1 MAKLNLL
8 DVAKLNSDDRM
19 IGLIEENLTFA
30 PEISFFPAEQIEG
43 TEYRTI
49 KRTGFPTV
57 AFRSVNQGVVP
68 SKSSFEEQLHQC
80 YVLSGRIECDVA
92 AQAALKGGMA
102 RYEMI
107 EASGVVR
114 ASMIKLGSQIWY
126 GTTSDA
132 KGFPGL
138 KAITPKDATICPAV
152 YDATGTTATTASS
165 VYGVKF
171 STQDVNIIT
180 GNNATF
186 NLGAFRDESI
196 IDAGGTNKLPGRV
209 ADLMAWVGLQVGNIN
224 CVGRIC
230 NLTADSGKG
239 LTDAVLSQ
247 WLEKFPVGYMP
258 DEIWM
263 SRRSRGQ
270 LQRSCTVTLFG
281 QGAGRPSQPNI
292 APIPTEY
299 DGIPIRVTDSILNT
313 DAIE

>member
-30 PEISFFPAEQIEG
+30 PEINFFPAEQIDG
-43 TEYRTI
+43 TSYKTI

-68 SKSSFEEQLHQC
+68 SKSSFEEQLHEC
-80 YVLSGRIECDVA
+80 YLLGGRVECDKA

-126 GTTSDA
+126 GVTNDS

-138 KAITPKDATICPAV
+138 KAITPLTGAICPAV
-152 YDATGTTATTASS
+152 LDATGTTATTASS

-171 STQDVNIIT
+171 STQDIHVIT
-180 GNNATF
+180 GNTSTF
-186 NLGAFRDESI
+186 TLGAFRDESI
-196 IDAGGTNKLPGRV
+196 VDSGGTNKLPGRV

-224 CVGRIC
+224 CVGRIG

-239 LTDAVLSQ
+239 LTDSLLSQ
-247 WLEKFPVGYMP
+247 WLEKFPVGYVP

-270 LQRSCTVTLFG
+270 LQRSRTVTLFG
-281 QGAGRPSQPNI
+281 QGSGRPNQSNI
-292 APIPTEY
+292 APLPTEY
-299 DGIPIRVTDSILNT
+299 DGIPIRITDSILNT